1 MRKWISGLLA
11 GLLIVIVSAGCG
23 KAPAVSAPPDSSE
36 GGVLTLPI
44 ESEASTTQ
52 PPMSNENLNPLTGK
66 SDLTKGGTR
75 PVGVMIGN
83 NSTSRPQHGIDKADL
98 YVEAETEGGSP
109 GFWPCLPMR
118 NASRPNSA
126 RSGRRAPRL

>member
-83 NSTSRPQHGIDKADL
+83 NSISRPQHGIDKADL
-98 YVEAETEGGSP
+98 YVEAETEGGITRILAL
-109 GFWPCLPMR
+109 F
-118 NASRPNSA
+118 ANSA